1 MLTVTSYNEQFIYFN
16 GAPKPNI
23 CNILLCINTKVA
35 PTNIDWISAHNVDT
49 KWSVCMEKKY
59 IYLGLAILF
68 IIIALLLFCFPY

>member
-49 KWSVCMEKKY
+49 KWSICMEKNIY
-59 IYLGLAILF
+59 IFRIAILF